1 MASARPPATALG
13 AGALRVRW
21 DRVGRFAL
29 LGLLVTVAGLYVGP
43 ALSLLSTWRTS
54 NAKQAQ
60 LHALERRHAAL
71 LRQAASLRDPVT
83 LAAEARRL
91 GMLKPG
97 EHPYVVRELPR
108 N

>member
-1 MASARPPATALG
+1 MATARPPATALG
-13 AGALRVRW
+13 AAALRVRW

-29 LGLLVTVAGLYVGP
+29 LGLLAVVVALYVGP

-60 LHALERRHAAL
+60 LHALGRRHEAL
-71 LRQAASLRDPVT
+71 LRQAAHLRDPVT
-83 LAAEARRL
+83 LAAEARKL

-97 EHPYVVRELPR
+97 ERPYVVRDLPGR
-108 N
+108 

>member
-13 AGALRVRW
+13 ASALRVRW

-29 LGLLVTVAGLYVGP
+29 LGLLGTVVVLYVGP
-43 ALSLLSTWRTS
+43 ALSLLSTWRES
-54 NAKQAQ
+54 SAKQAQ
-60 LHALERRHAAL
+60 VQALERRHEAL

-83 LAAEARRL
+83 LAAEARQL

-97 EHPYVVRELPR
+97 ERPYVIRELPR
-108 N
+108 K